1 MVVDRRV
8 LLLVVRGVSIFALAL
23 LVTWLALPSPI
34 GSAAWIPSPAPAL
47 DGPYWANDALTR
59 AERRFA
65 ELPGIDDVVFDA
77 DGRAYASLAD
87 GRVVRLE
94 GNTVVEVVNT
104 GGRPMGLALSP
115 TDGLL
120 YVCDADRGL
129 LSVNLATKA
138 VTVVADTA
146 EGAPFRFVNDIAI
159 DSRGVV
165 YFTDASAVWRKHQLL
180 EDVLDQRPT
189 GRVLRYEP
197 ATKTTTVLARE
208 LAGAAG
214 LVLAPDERSVVV
226 AEADRYRLWRVWLEG
241 DKKNLKEVLVENLPG
256 FPDNLALSPRGT
268 LWVPLSST
276 RKRLLDVIHPRP
288 FLKDATASLPPWLR
302 PSFVYQGFVIEL
314 DHNGTPLRSLQDVR
328 GQQVASVSAVVE
340 RPDGSLWLADAR
352 GRGLAVL
359 TSIPTPPTS
368 APTPAPAPAPAVPTT
383 TP

>member
-8 LLLVVRGVSIFALAL
+8 LLLVVRGASIFALAL

-34 GSAAWIPSPAPAL
+34 GSAAWIPSPAPPL
-47 DGPYWANDALTR
+47 DGPYWANDALTHS
-59 AERRFA
+59 ERRFA
-65 ELPGIDDVVFDA
+65 DLPGVDDVVFD
-77 DGRAYASLAD
+77 DSGRGYASVAD

-94 GNTVVEVVNT
+94 GNSVVEVANT

-129 LSVNLATKA
+129 LSIDVERKVVN
-138 VTVVADTA
+138 VVVDTA

-159 DSRGVV
+159 DRRGVV
-165 YFTDASAVWRKHQLL
+165 YFTDASAVWRKDQLL

-208 LAGAAG
+208 FAGASG
-214 LVLAPDERSVVV
+214 LVLAADERSLLV
-226 AEADRYRLWRVWLEG
+226 AEADRYRLWRVWLDG
-241 DKKNLKEVLVENLPG
+241 DKRNLKEVFVENLPG

-276 RKRLLDVIHPRP
+276 RKRLLDLMHPHP

-302 PSFVYQGFVIEL
+302 PSFVHQGFVIEL
-314 DHNGTPLRSLQDVR
+314 DANGTPLRSLQDVNA
-328 GQQVASVSAVVE
+328 QHVASVSAVTE
-340 RPDGSLWLADAR
+340 HSDGSLWLADAH
-352 GRGLAVL
+352 GRGIAVL
-359 TSIPTPPTS
+359 ASTSTAPPPPPTP
-368 APTPAPAPAPAVPTT
+368 
-383 TP
+383 

>member
-1 MVVDRRV
+1 MDRRV
-8 LLLVVRGVSIFALAL
+8 LLLVVRGASIFLLAL

-47 DGPYWANDALTR
+47 DGAYWANDILAR
-59 AERRFA
+59 SERRFA
-65 ELPGIDDVVFDA
+65 DLPGVDDIAFDDA
-77 DGRAYASLAD
+77 GHGYASLAD
-87 GRVVRLE
+87 GRIVRLD

-129 LSVNLATKA
+129 LSIDVARKSVN
-138 VTVVADTA
+138 VVVDTA

-165 YFTDASAVWRKHQLL
+165 YFTDASAVWRKDQRL

-208 LAGAAG
+208 LAGAVG
-214 LVLAPDERSVVV
+214 LVLAPDERSVLV
-226 AEADRYRLWRVWLEG
+226 AEAGRYRLWRVWLDG
-241 DKKNLKEVLVENLPG
+241 DKKNLKEVFVENLPG
-256 FPDNLALSPRGT
+256 FPENLALSPRGT
-268 LWVPLSST
+268 VWVPLSST
-276 RKRLLDVIHPRP
+276 RKRLLDLIHPHP

-302 PSFVYQGFVIEL
+302 PSFVYQGFVVEL
-314 DHNGTPLRSLQDVR
+314 DVNGTPLRSLQDVNA
-328 GQQVASVSAVVE
+328 QQVASVSAIVE
-340 RPDGSLWLADAR
+340 RSDGSVWLADAR
-352 GRGLAVL
+352 GTGIAVL
-359 TSIPTPPTS
+359 PSIPATTTTATTTTTPTTIP
-368 APTPAPAPAPAVPTT
+368 PAPAP
-383 TP
+383 

>member
-8 LLLVVRGVSIFALAL
+8 LLLVLRGASIFSLAL
-23 LVTWLALPSPI
+23 FVTWLALPSPI

-47 DGPYWANDALTR
+47 DGPYWANDVLSR
-59 AERRFA
+59 SERRFA
-65 ELPGIDDVVFDA
+65 DLPGVDDVVFD
-77 DGRAYASLAD
+77 DSGRGYASVAD

-129 LSVNLATKA
+129 LSVDVQRKA
-138 VTVVADTA
+138 VNVLVDTA
-146 EGAPFRFVNDIAI
+146 EGDPFRFVNDIAI
-159 DSRGVV
+159 DRRGVV
-165 YFTDASAVWRKHQLL
+165 YFTDASAVWNKDQLL

-214 LVLAPDERSVVV
+214 LALAADERSLFV
-226 AEADRYRLWRVWLEG
+226 AEAARYRLWRLWLDG
-241 DKKNLKEVLVENLPG
+241 DQRNLKEVFVENLPG

-276 RKRLLDVIHPRP
+276 RKRVLDVMHPHP

-302 PSFVYQGFVIEL
+302 PSFVYQGFVIEF
-314 DHNGTPLRSLQDVR
+314 DVEGTPLRSLQDVNA
-328 GQQVASVSAVVE
+328 QQVASVSAVAE
-340 RPDGSLWLADAR
+340 RSDGSLWLADAR
-352 GRGLAVL
+352 GRGIAVL
-359 TSIPTPPTS
+359 PSLPSTTASPTAVP
-368 APTPAPAPAPAVPTT
+368 APTP
-383 TP
+383 